1 MVSHIQQ
8 LRKRTSL
15 SHRFPYS
22 LPPAKSC
29 DGEPAPNLELPGGA
43 AMFSELVLLLLP

>member
-1 MVSHIQQ
+1 MVSQIQR
-8 LRKRTSL
+8 LCKTTRL

-22 LPPAKSC
+22 LPPAKSG
-29 DGEPAPNLELPGGA
+29 DGEPAPNLALPVGA